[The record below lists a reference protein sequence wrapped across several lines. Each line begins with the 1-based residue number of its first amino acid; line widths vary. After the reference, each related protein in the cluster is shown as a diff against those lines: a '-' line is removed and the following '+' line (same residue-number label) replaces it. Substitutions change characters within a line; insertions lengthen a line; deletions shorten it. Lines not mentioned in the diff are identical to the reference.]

1 MSKRKLTKRQRLRIQ
16 KNQQDLAIRAIDQS
30 ANDKLSEENANF
42 GELGPEQL
50 GLVIAHYGA
59 QVDVES
65 LDKSSPP
72 GITRRCHLRA
82 NLGVL
87 ATGDK
92 VIWRDGEPSGL
103 VVSVLPRKTA
113 LCRPDPYG
121 DLKVIAAN
129 VDRMLIVIAPVPE
142 PHNRLIDS
150 YIVAAE
156 AATIEPVLVLNKSDL
171 LNDTNET
178 QLQALLA
185 MYRSIGYLTLEVS
198 ALLADGLSPLAKVL
212 GEGTGVFVGQSGVG
226 KSSLVNALIPTANT
240 TVGSLSVGDNKG
252 AHTTTTARFF
262 HLANDGS
269 LIDSPGIREL
279 GLWHLDE
286 QTLLNGFV
294 ELRPFIGHC
303 KFRDCRHLQEPECQI
318 RRAFDDGHISPARMQ
333 SFEYLRNSIRDG
345 KTNKIGG

>member
-16 KNQQDLAIRAIDQS
+16 KNQQAAGARAAAQDNKNKCYDDAVVISQ
-30 ANDKLSEENANF
+30 
-42 GELGPEQL
+42 LGPEQS

-72 GITRRCHLRA
+72 GIIRRCHLRA

-87 ATGDK
+87 ASGDRD
-92 VIWRDGEPSGL
+92 IWRDGESSGL
-103 VVSVLPRKTA
+103 VVAVLPRKTA

-129 VDRMLIVIAPVPE
+129 VDYMLIVIAPTPE

-156 AATIEPVLVLNKSDL
+156 TAAIKPVLVLNKSDL
-171 LNDTNET
+171 LNENNKS

-185 MYRSIGYLTLEVS
+185 MYRSIGYPTLEVS
-198 ALLADGLSPLAKVL
+198 ALLADGSAQLAEIL
-212 GEGTGVFVGQSGVG
+212 GKGTGVFVGQSGVG
-226 KSSLVNALIPTANT
+226 KSSLVNVLIPAANT
-240 TVGSLSVGDNKG
+240 AVGDLSTGDNKG

-262 HLANDGS
+262 HLANAGS
-269 LIDSPGIREL
+269 LIDSPGIRQF
-279 GLWHLDE
+279 GVWHLDG

-294 ELRPFIGHC
+294 ELRQFTGRC
-303 KFRDCRHLQEPECQI
+303 RFRDCQHLREPGCQI
-318 RRAFDDGHISPARMQ
+318 RRAFDDGRICPERMQ
-333 SFEYLRNSIRDG
+333 SFKYLRDSIRHT
-345 KTNKIGG
+345 KNNK